1 MRRSRFAVDA
11 ALFLL
16 IVVVPLAWTKL
27 FIAEFT
33 LAKLLVLN
41 AGLALA
47 AFAALARPSA
57 IAAGRTALDIPL
69 AAGLSVIVLSAALS
83 DDPMTSL
90 RGRYDSYA
98 YGAWGLV
105 LAAAS
110 YQLAARGA
118 RGREDEASRWLG
130 WSAAAVGGYA
140 ILQKLGIDPVFHVKV
155 LPTGNRAVSTLGS
168 PVDLGAFLAL
178 LWPLTVRRVDAERSA
193 LPMILAVLV
202 AGGLIASG
210 SRGAMFAAAVGSACY
225 WLLSRREPGSALA
238 RSLGAAALAVAL
250 VLAWSFR
257 SGASVRDL
265 ARREVWKTAWAAF
278 QLRPW
283 LGWGP
288 DGFEDM
294 FKLLRSDRFVEILGS
309 STYQAYAHN
318 DLLHVLSGTG
328 LLGAA
333 AYAWLLV
340 ALCLAAKRALQS
352 AEGRGRAAALFSGLL
367 ALWVNLA
374 LNPVALEVIVLA
386 AVCAGL
392 LVSVAAPPE
401 PRVPARLPL
410 AVLAALAFVSLVHAA
425 VLVRTDAAYKR
436 GAKAQAARDFAA
448 ARAEFARVRRA
459 APCELYY
466 ITGEANALG
475 DWINATHDIPERLAL
490 LALADADAG
499 AAVSCHPRKSMSHYV
514 AASVSRMHADL
525 GFRDR
530 LPQAV
535 AEFDRALAL
544 DPKFEPLR
552 LARADAAR
560 LLPPER

>member
-1 MRRSRFAVDA
+1 MRRSSRAVDA
-11 ALFLL
+11 ALFL
-16 IVVVPLAWTKL
+16 IVVAVPLAWTKL

-47 AFAALARPSA
+47 AFAALARPA
-57 IAAGRTALDIPL
+57 LIAAGRTALDIPL
-69 AAGLSVIVLSAALS
+69 AAGLAVIVLSAALS

-98 YGAWGLV
+98 YGVWGLI

-110 YQLAARGA
+110 SQLAARGA
-118 RGREDEASRWLG
+118 RGREEEASRWLV

-140 ILQKLGIDPVFHVKV
+140 ILQKLGIDPIFQIKE
-155 LPTGNRAVSTLGS
+155 LPTGGRAVSTLGS
-168 PVDLGAFLAL
+168 PVDLGAMLAL
-178 LWPLTVRRVDAERSA
+178 LWPLAVRRVDAERSA
-193 LPMILAVLV
+193 LPFILAALV

-210 SRGAMFAAAVGSACY
+210 SRGAMLAAAAGTFCY
-225 WLLSRREPGSALA
+225 WLLSRREPGSALR
-238 RSLGAAALAVAL
+238 RSLGAAALAVTF

-265 ARREVWKTAWAAF
+265 ARREVWKAALTAF

-288 DGFEDM
+288 DGFEDA
-294 FKLLRSDRFVEILGS
+294 FKILRSDRFVEILGS

-333 AYAWLLV
+333 AYAWLLF
-340 ALCLAAKRALQS
+340 ALCLAAKRSLQP
-352 AEGRGRAAALFSGLL
+352 ADGRGRAAALFSGLL

-374 LNPVALEVIVLA
+374 LNPVALEVTVLA

-392 LVSVAAPPE
+392 LVSSSAAEARPPS
-401 PRVPARLPL
+401 RLPL
-410 AVLAALAFVSLVHAA
+410 AVLAALAAVSMTHAA
-425 VLVRTDAAYKR
+425 VLARADAAYKR
-436 GAKAQAARDFAA
+436 GAKAQAARAFPV
-448 ARAEFARVRRA
+448 ARAEFARARRA
-459 APCELYY
+459 APCELAY
-466 ITGEANALG
+466 ITGEVNALG
-475 DWINATHDIPERLAL
+475 DWINATRDIPERLAL
-490 LALADADAG
+490 LALADAGAG
-499 AAVSCHPRKSMSHYV
+499 AAVSCHPRKSMAHYV

-525 GFRDR
+525 GFGAR
-530 LPQAV
+530 LPQAIQ
-535 AEFDRALAL
+535 EFDRALAL

-560 LLPPER
+560 LLPPPR